1 MMNLFSNKI
10 LKGINEQFDEDEFKS
25 IEDVC
30 VNIYLENAVFIMCF
44 ILDED
49 KDYLLEHGSLSV
61 HHSLGR
67 WIRNNWGLWNEEDNE
82 LKTNLKKLGY
92 IHPDDMSNYIIEQY
106 IEHLKLNYENK

>member
-49 KDYLLEHGSLSV
+49 RDLITFVATDEE
-61 HHSLGR
+61 GR
-67 WIRNNWGLWNEEDNE
+67 EKVKVAN
-82 LKTNLKKLGY
+82 KKY
-92 IHPDDMSNYIIEQY
+92 VKSIEICYFDDDFSKKAEKKIDDMFS
-106 IEHLKLNYENK
+106 